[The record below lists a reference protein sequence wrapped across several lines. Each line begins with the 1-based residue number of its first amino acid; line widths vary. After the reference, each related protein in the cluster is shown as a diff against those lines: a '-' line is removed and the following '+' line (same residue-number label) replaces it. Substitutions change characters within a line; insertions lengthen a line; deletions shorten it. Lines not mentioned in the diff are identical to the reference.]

1 MRNNFRIQFSS
12 RREGLLV
19 ERIALVPRKRLTR
32 GAVWNEKKKKKR
44 RKIRVRSKY
53 RPTIETWK
61 SNHLVKTNPDMVS
74 SREGRKYTESLI
86 FNLNSNKAEAARATI
101 ARPRFILFGS
111 IGEITVDS
119 VLATIRWNTRTI
131 RMSFKSLR

>member
-32 GAVWNEKKKKKR
+32 GAVWNEKKKGK
-44 RKIRVRSKY
+44 KIRVRSKY

-86 FNLNSNKAEAARATI
+86 FNLNSNKAEAARAMI

>member
-32 GAVWNEKKKKKR
+32 GAVWNEKKKGK
-44 RKIRVRSKY
+44 KIRVRSKY